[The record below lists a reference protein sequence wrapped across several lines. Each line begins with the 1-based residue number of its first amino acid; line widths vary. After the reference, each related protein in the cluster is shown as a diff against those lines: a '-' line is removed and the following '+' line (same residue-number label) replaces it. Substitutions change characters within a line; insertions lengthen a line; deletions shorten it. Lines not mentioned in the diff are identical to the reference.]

1 MKSSHWGKVLER
13 IALDD
18 WSTVL
23 EFECFSD
30 VFVWNKGDRLLA
42 VVGVMQK

>member
-1 MKSSHWGKVLER
+1 MILIWVKFSER

-30 VFVWNKGDRLLA
+30 VFVRNEGDRLLA
-42 VVGVMQK
+42 VVGIMQK